1 MLSLP
6 AALVAMAITGGG
18 AGETVLLDFYADWCG
33 PCRSMNPTVE
43 QLAANGYP
51 VRRVNV
57 DQYRDLAQR
66 FGIKSIPC
74 FVMIVNGQEA
84 GRVVG
89 PTSIGRLEQ
98 LCSLGRTVS
107 PSPNSMLAMPA
118 PTAPAYRGAM
128 AGNGRPNVPVVPV
141 VYAAPPKQ
149 QPATDAA
156 MLAASVRLRVE
167 DPQGHNCGSGTI
179 IDARAGGEALVLTCG
194 HLFRD
199 SNGTGKIEVD
209 VYGPAPAVSV
219 PGRLVAYDLERD
231 IGLIAFRPQGPV
243 MVARVAPPGYAIRV
257 GDAVTSVGCN
267 EGDDPSVQHS
277 RVNSLDRFLD
287 PSEQRGGNAAG
298 RPHAPWNLQVAGQ
311 PIRGRSGGGLFST
324 DGMVIGVCNAAEPV
338 DCEGLFA
345 ALGSI
350 HAALDQQGISSL
362 YKQPVAPPAMVP
374 PVDSPQ
380 SALVA
385 VDPFSAGQ
393 MATPRVRIPRQDPP
407 AGPPAAIAGT
417 TGDAAPRASATES
430 DTMANGEQ
438 AVMEK
443 IRRRVGAGAE
453 VVCIIRDHNNPQS
466 TNEVITLDRASPAF
480 VNQLTRA
487 GQPQIA
493 PHETSLEVPKRRT
506 PILEWD
512 AETGWRHQ
520 HPLP

>member
-18 AGETVLLDFYADWCG
+18 AGETVLLDFYADWCV

-66 FGIKSIPC
+66 FGIRSIPC
-74 FVMIVNGQEA
+74 FVMIVNGKEA

-89 PTSIGRLEQ
+89 PTSIGRLQQ
-98 LCSLGRTVS
+98 LCSLGRAAA
-107 PSPNSMLAMPA
+107 PDPNSLLAAPA
-118 PTAPAYRGAM
+118 PPHRGGM
-128 AGNGRPNVPVVPV
+128 AVNGGPNVPVVPV
-141 VYAAPPKQ
+141 VYAAAPRQ
-149 QPATDAA
+149 QPASDEA

-167 DPQGHNCGSGTI
+167 DPQGHSCGSGTI

-209 VYGPAPAVSV
+209 VFGPAPAVHL

-243 MVARVAPPGYAIRV
+243 MVARVAPPGYSIRA
-257 GDAVTSVGCN
+257 GDAVGSVGCN
-267 EGDDPSVQHS
+267 NGDDPTVQHS
-277 RVNSLDRFLD
+277 RVNRLDRFRD
-287 PSEQRGGNAAG
+287 PVEQRGGIAAG
-298 RPHAPWNLQVAGQ
+298 SIHAPWNLQVAGQ
-311 PIRGRSGGGLFST
+311 PVVGRSGGGLFST

-338 DCEGLFA
+338 DHEGLFA

-350 HAALDQQGISSL
+350 HAALDQQSLASL
-362 YKQPVAPPAMVP
+362 YKQPVASPALVP
-374 PVDSPQ
+374 PVDNVQ

-385 VDPFSAGQ
+385 VDPFSAGRT
-393 MATPRVRIPRQDPP
+393 AAPRVRNPIQDAP
-407 AGPPAAIAGT
+407 AAPPAAVAVAASGV
-417 TGDAAPRASATES
+417 APRASTNDVGA
-430 DTMANGEQ
+430 MANSEQ
-438 AVMEK
+438 SVMDEV
-443 IRRRVGAGAE
+443 RRHVHEGPVKVYIVRDRNNPLAKSE
-453 VVCIIRDHNNPQS
+453 VV
-466 TNEVITLDRASPAF
+466 TLDRDPPASGSQISSA
-480 VNQLTRA
+480 A
-487 GQPQIA
+487 QPQNI
-493 PHETSLEVPKRRT
+493 PTSLEVPKRRT

-520 HPLP
+520 QPLP